1 MIYPRS
7 NRADGAAVAA
17 HYDELDR
24 FYRTVWG
31 THLHHGYWQS
41 GDEST
46 EEAILNLSRLVATLA
61 RITAGSRV
69 CDFGCGYGATARFF
83 AQEYGAHVTGMTIS
97 RRQHELAQNMAGE
110 NVDFLLGDGLDNHLP
125 ACSFD
130 ALVAIESSEHIGDKP
145 AFFQEAQRLLR
156 PDGRLVV
163 AAWLAREQATPFEAR
178 FLLEPICAEG
188 RLPSM
193 ATASEYLA
201 MFKAGGFREPRVR
214 RSEPQRAQ
222 DLEHLCL
229 PFDKN
234 HWIQCRAP
242 ARAAPTRLGQ
252 PCVCEEP
259 CFAFGSP
266 TEPVACAT
274 GFSPRQNNPGTT
286 ALPAFVER

>member
-201 MFKAGGFREPRVR
+201 MFKAGGFRDPEFADLSRNVR
-214 RSEPQRAQ
+214 KTWSICAYRLIKTIGTNAELRRALLQR
-222 DLEHLCL
+222 DWG
-229 PFDKN
+229 N
-234 HWIQCRAP
+234 HVF
-242 ARAAPTRLGQ
+242 ARTVFRIWLAYRT
-252 PCVCEEP
+252 
-259 CFAFGSP
+259 GSMRYG
-266 TEPVACAT
+266 VFSAT
-274 GFSPRQNNPGTT
+274 K
-286 ALPAFVER
+286 

>member
-201 MFKAGGFREPRVR
+201 MFKAGGFRDPEFADLSRNVR
-214 RSEPQRAQ
+214 KTWSICVYRLIKTIGSNAELRRALLQR
-222 DLEHLCL
+222 DWG
-229 PFDKN
+229 N
-234 HWIQCRAP
+234 H
-242 ARAAPTRLGQ
+242 
-252 PCVCEEP
+252 V
-259 CFAFGSP
+259 FAKTVFRIWLAYRTGSMRYG
-266 TEPVACAT
+266 VFSAT
-274 GFSPRQNNPGTT
+274 K
-286 ALPAFVER
+286 

>member
-1 MIYPRS
+1 MAGESMIYPRS

-201 MFKAGGFREPRVR
+201 MFKAGGFRDPEFADLSRNVR
-214 RSEPQRAQ
+214 KTWSICVSRLIKTIGSNAELRRALLQR
-222 DLEHLCL
+222 DWG
-229 PFDKN
+229 N
-234 HWIQCRAP
+234 HVF
-242 ARAAPTRLGQ
+242 ARTVFRIWLAYRT
-252 PCVCEEP
+252 
-259 CFAFGSP
+259 GSMRYG
-266 TEPVACAT
+266 VFSAT
-274 GFSPRQNNPGTT
+274 K
-286 ALPAFVER
+286 

>member
-201 MFKAGGFREPRVR
+201 MFKAGGFRDPEFADLSRNVR
-214 RSEPQRAQ
+214 KTWSICAYRLIKTIGSNAELRRALLQR
-222 DLEHLCL
+222 DWG
-229 PFDKN
+229 N
-234 HWIQCRAP
+234 HVF
-242 ARAAPTRLGQ
+242 ARTVFRIWLAYRT
-252 PCVCEEP
+252 
-259 CFAFGSP
+259 GSMRYG
-266 TEPVACAT
+266 VFSAT
-274 GFSPRQNNPGTT
+274 K
-286 ALPAFVER
+286 

>member
-1 MIYPRS
+1 MAGESMIYPRS

-201 MFKAGGFREPRVR
+201 MFKAGGFRDPEFADLSRNVR
-214 RSEPQRAQ
+214 KTWSICAYRLIKTIGSNAELRRALLQR
-222 DLEHLCL
+222 DWG
-229 PFDKN
+229 N
-234 HWIQCRAP
+234 HVF
-242 ARAAPTRLGQ
+242 ARTVFRIWLAYRT
-252 PCVCEEP
+252 
-259 CFAFGSP
+259 GSMRYG
-266 TEPVACAT
+266 VFSAT
-274 GFSPRQNNPGTT
+274 K
-286 ALPAFVER
+286 

>member
-1 MIYPRS
+1 MAGESMIYPRS

-201 MFKAGGFREPRVR
+201 MFKAGGFRDPEFADLSRNVR
-214 RSEPQRAQ
+214 KTWSICAYRLIKTIGTNAELRRALLQR
-222 DLEHLCL
+222 DWG
-229 PFDKN
+229 N
-234 HWIQCRAP
+234 H
-242 ARAAPTRLGQ
+242 
-252 PCVCEEP
+252 V
-259 CFAFGSP
+259 FAKTVFRIWLAYRTGSMRYG
-266 TEPVACAT
+266 VFSAT
-274 GFSPRQNNPGTT
+274 K
-286 ALPAFVER
+286 

>member
-1 MIYPRS
+1 MAGESMIYPRS

-201 MFKAGGFREPRVR
+201 MFKAGGFRDPEFADLSRNVR
-214 RSEPQRAQ
+214 KTWSICAYRLIKTIGSNGELRRALLQR
-222 DLEHLCL
+222 DWG
-229 PFDKN
+229 N
-234 HWIQCRAP
+234 HVF
-242 ARAAPTRLGQ
+242 ARTVFRIWLAYRT
-252 PCVCEEP
+252 
-259 CFAFGSP
+259 GSMRYG
-266 TEPVACAT
+266 VFSAT
-274 GFSPRQNNPGTT
+274 K
-286 ALPAFVER
+286 

>member
-125 ACSFD
+125 ACSLD

-201 MFKAGGFREPRVR
+201 MFKAGGFRDPEFADLSRNVR
-214 RSEPQRAQ
+214 KTWSICAYRLIKTIGTNAELRRALLQR
-222 DLEHLCL
+222 DWG
-229 PFDKN
+229 N
-234 HWIQCRAP
+234 HVF
-242 ARAAPTRLGQ
+242 ARTVFRIWLAYRT
-252 PCVCEEP
+252 
-259 CFAFGSP
+259 GSMRYG
-266 TEPVACAT
+266 VFSAT
-274 GFSPRQNNPGTT
+274 K
-286 ALPAFVER
+286 

>member
-163 AAWLAREQATPFEAR
+163 TAWLAREQATPFEAR

-201 MFKAGGFREPRVR
+201 MFKAGGFRDPEFADLSRNVR
-214 RSEPQRAQ
+214 KTWSICAYRLIKTIGTNAELRRALLQR
-222 DLEHLCL
+222 DWG
-229 PFDKN
+229 N
-234 HWIQCRAP
+234 H
-242 ARAAPTRLGQ
+242 
-252 PCVCEEP
+252 V
-259 CFAFGSP
+259 FAKTVFRIWLAYRTGSMRYG
-266 TEPVACAT
+266 VFSAT
-274 GFSPRQNNPGTT
+274 K
-286 ALPAFVER
+286 

>member
-201 MFKAGGFREPRVR
+201 MFKAGGFRDPEFADLSRNVR
-214 RSEPQRAQ
+214 KTWSICAYRLIKTIGSNAELRRALLQRDWGNHVFAKNCVS
-222 DLEHLCL
+222 HLARL
-229 PFDKN
+229 PN
-234 HWIQCRAP
+234 R
-242 ARAAPTRLGQ
+242 
-252 PCVCEEP
+252 
-259 CFAFGSP
+259 
-266 TEPVACAT
+266 
-274 GFSPRQNNPGTT
+274 
-286 ALPAFVER
+286 

>member
-1 MIYPRS
+1 MAGESMIYPRS

-201 MFKAGGFREPRVR
+201 MFKAGGFRDPEFADLSRNVR
-214 RSEPQRAQ
+214 KTWSICVYRLIKTIGSNAELRRALLQR
-222 DLEHLCL
+222 DWG
-229 PFDKN
+229 N
-234 HWIQCRAP
+234 H
-242 ARAAPTRLGQ
+242 
-252 PCVCEEP
+252 V
-259 CFAFGSP
+259 FAKTVFRIWLAYRTGSMRYG
-266 TEPVACAT
+266 VFSAT
-274 GFSPRQNNPGTT
+274 K
-286 ALPAFVER
+286 